1 MIPTQKLLNI
11 PITCLPFEEQ
21 TMLILRWAKMR
32 ASKVV
37 CLANVHMLME
47 AYWNP
52 SFEKVLSQADLVTP
66 DGKPL
71 VVMLRKLGIFNQ
83 NQVAGMD
90 VFLNLCDLAE
100 QMGIGVYFLGS
111 SEEILQK
118 IESKLDKEYPVLKV
132 SGMNAIPPVSIEDI
146 ATNIDHNL
154 VEEINQSGAGIIF
167 VCLGCPKQEIWMSRH
182 QGLIQGA
189 MIGVGA
195 VFSMY
200 AGVNPRAPFWI
211 QKIGLEWLYR
221 LSQEP
226 RRLWRRYGSTIPP
239 FLYLAIK
246 QLVMPYKE
254 KLSQMKQQLLEKNIG
269 VDVASLDFSSEQ
281 LGEILVKQGI
291 VSREDLEKALLKQSL
306 QPKVKIGE
314 IFVRD
319 GSLSRPQLKFY
330 LRNQNIK
337 FGELLIEKKI
347 LKQRS
352 LDNILSLKNKT
363 NQKIGEILIEQEIIN
378 KNKLEELL
386 IEQYVRRKGLL
397 LTKSISDLEE
407 LSSWI
412 SELCLSN
419 IDTRV
424 EKNLAYVVKQAR

>member
-11 PITCLPFEEQ
+11 PVTCLPFEEQ

-32 ASKVV
+32 ASKVI

-71 VVMLRKLGIFNQ
+71 VLMLRKLGILNQ

-100 QMGIGVYFLGS
+100 QTGIGVYFLGS
-111 SEEILQK
+111 SNEILAK
-118 IESKLDKEYPVLKV
+118 IANKLNREYPVLKI
-132 SGMNAIPPVSIEDI
+132 SGMNAIPSMSIEDVI
-146 ATNIDHNL
+146 KSPNYDL
-154 VEEINQSGAGIIF
+154 VEEINQSGAGIVF
-167 VCLGCPKQEIWMSRH
+167 VCLGCPKQEIWMSQH
-182 QGLIQGA
+182 QGLIDGV

-200 AGVNPRAPFWI
+200 AGINPRAPFWI
-211 QKIGLEWLYR
+211 QRIGLEWLYR

-246 QLVMPYKE
+246 QLVMPYKK
-254 KLSQMKQQLLEKNIG
+254 KLGRIRQQLLEENIEI
-269 VDVASLDFSSEQ
+269 DFATLDFSAEH

-291 VSREDLEKALLKQSL
+291 VSREDLEKALFEQSL
-306 QPKVKIGE
+306 HPKVKIGE
-314 IFVRD
+314 IFVRK
-319 GSLSRPQLKFY
+319 GSLSRSQLKFY

-352 LDNILSLKNKT
+352 LNNILSIKSKT
-363 NQKIGEILIEQEIIN
+363 NQKIGEIILEQEIIT

-386 IEQYVRRKGLL
+386 VEQYVRRKGLL
-397 LTKSISDLEE
+397 LTKSISSIEE

-412 SELCLSN
+412 SELRLNN
-419 IDTRV
+419 IDTCV
-424 EKNLAYVVKQAR
+424 EQNLGSIAK